1 MNYKLD
7 YPTHNER
14 KTNMK
19 IQIITILV
27 AFFTP
32 FLAAACAY
40 YFSVSKKHQLENQEE
55 AYKNYYAPLMGLL
68 THYQLSIISY
78 GRSVGASKKGS
89 FQFKGRV
96 NVDNRL
102 HVLLRNNIAYVPKT
116 IGPKLHQFLM
126 SSDDFF
132 YREGED
138 YKKYEHYAILASESF
153 DLIIIESL
161 KEASILSGR
170 LGYPDIAAELL
181 SEFLKSFVAMPTN
194 RHLVHS

>member
-1 MNYKLD
+1 
-7 YPTHNER
+7 
-14 KTNMK
+14 MK
-19 IQIITILV
+19 IQMITILV

-68 THYQLSIISY
+68 THYQLSAISY
-78 GRSVGASKKGS
+78 GIAVGASKQGS

-96 NVDNRL
+96 KVDNRL
-102 HVLLRNNIAYVPKT
+102 RDLVRNNIAYVPKT
-116 IGPKLHQFLM
+116 IGSKLHQFLM

-132 YREGED
+132 YQEGED
-138 YKKYEHYAILASESF
+138 YKDYEHYAMLASESF

-161 KEASILSGR
+161 KEASVLSR
-170 LGYPDIAAELL
+170 KLGYPDVAEELL
-181 SEFLKSFVAMPTN
+181 SEFLKSFVAKPTN
-194 RHLVHS
+194 RHLVHG